1 MNKQNML
8 YERFRNTEP
17 SSTLRINEISNKL
30 LDEGKNVYKFGLGQ
44 SPFPVPEILIETL
57 KKNAHQKDYLNV
69 SGLLKLREVVAKYH
83 SKKNLYNYSEDNV
96 IIGPG
101 SKELIFQC
109 QMVTEMPL
117 LLPKPSWVSY
127 EPQAKILK
135 KDVNWIDTS
144 KNTNWHLSANALRDY
159 CKNNKYKYQLLIL
172 NSPNNPTGTNNEDL
186 EELSKICK
194 ENNIIVISDEIYTE
208 LDFNGN
214 YHSISHFYPEGT
226 IISSGLSKWCGA
238 GGWRLGTLIFPK
250 ELKIIYDSVRS
261 LSSETFTSVSAPI
274 QYAAVKAYTEDHS
287 EYLNNSRTILKKVAD
302 FVYNQLSEIGIECI
316 RPQGGFYILC
326 DFSKIIKHNNII
338 NNATTLCE
346 QVLQNTGFAMLPGK
360 NFGIEDEKLITRMAF
375 VDFDGNKALSFMKD
389 NTSIKDDDFN
399 ELFPKI
405 NEGILNLKSW
415 LKSEFLS

>member
-1 MNKQNML
+1 ML

-83 SKKNLYNYSEDNV
+83 SKKNLYNYSKDNV

-238 GGWRLGTLIFPK
+238 GGWRLGTLTFPK
-250 ELKIIYDSVRS
+250 ELKIIHDSVRS
-261 LSSETFTSVSAPI
+261 LASETFTSVSAPI

-302 FVYNQLSEIGIECI
+302 FVYDQLSETGIECI

>member
-57 KKNAHQKDYLNV
+57 KKNAHQKNYLNV

-172 NSPNNPTGTNNEDL
+172 NSPNNPTGTNNEEL
-186 EELSKICK
+186 EELSIICK
-194 ENNIIVISDEIYTE
+194 ENNIIVISDEIYAE

-405 NEGILNLKSW
+405 NEGILNLKNW

>member
-1 MNKQNML
+1 ML

-44 SPFPVPEILIETL
+44 SPFPVPKILIETL

-83 SKKNLYNYSEDNV
+83 SKKNLYNYSKDNV

-238 GGWRLGTLIFPK
+238 GGWRLGTLTFPK
-250 ELKIIYDSVRS
+250 ELKIIHDSVRS
-261 LSSETFTSVSAPI
+261 LASETFTSVSAPI

-302 FVYNQLSEIGIECI
+302 FVYDQLSEIGIECI

-399 ELFPKI
+399 KLFPKI

>member
-83 SKKNLYNYSEDNV
+83 SKKNLYNYSKDNV

-250 ELKIIYDSVRS
+250 ELKIIHDSVRS
-261 LSSETFTSVSAPI
+261 LASETFTSVSAPI
-274 QYAAVKAYTEDHS
+274 QYAAIKAYTEDHS
-287 EYLNNSRTILKKVAD
+287 EYLNNSRIILKKVAD
-302 FVYNQLSEIGIECI
+302 FVYDQLSEIGIECI

>member
-1 MNKQNML
+1 MGTILINDETDELLCDLTKSNQVYTAVTGGKGGLGNA
-8 YERFRNTEP
+8 RFKTSTNRAPRKTTEGKLGEIVKIRLELKVLADVGLLGKP
-17 SSTLRINEISNKL
+17 NAGKSTLISKISSAKPKIADYPFTTLSPNLGVVKINTYSSFVVADIPGLIPGAS
-30 LDEGKNVYKFGLGQ
+30 DGIGLGIEFLKHLSRVQ
-44 SPFPVPEILIETL
+44 ILLHLIDVEEG
-57 KKNAHQKDYLNV
+57 D
-69 SGLLKLREVVAKYH
+69 SEKLRKDFDDI
-83 SKKNLYNYSEDNV
+83 N
-96 IIGPG
+96 
-101 SKELIFQC
+101 KE
-109 QMVTEMPL
+109 
-117 LLPKPSWVSY
+117 
-127 EPQAKILK
+127 
-135 KDVNWIDTS
+135 
-144 KNTNWHLSANALRDY
+144 
-159 CKNNKYKYQLLIL
+159 
-172 NSPNNPTGTNNEDL
+172 L
-186 EELSKICK
+186 EELSIICK

-287 EYLNNSRTILKKVAD
+287 EYLNNSRTILKKVAN
-302 FVYNQLSEIGIECI
+302 FVYDQLSEIGIECI

-326 DFSKIIKHNNII
+326 DFSKIIKHNNTI

-389 NTSIKDDDFN
+389 NTSIKNDNFN
-399 ELFPKI
+399 QLFPKI
-405 NEGILNLKSW
+405 NEGIINLKSW